1 MGKFKNQIPILYAR
15 NTHRVHRLT
24 YFQIVM
30 DKFIGLLTVIFMF
43 PKVLQNHSGHPV
55 HMAHKALNTRDDSM
69 YFAWTHS
76 RHSCIPANFHQFSN
90 SALKPFWTP

>member
-1 MGKFKNQIPILYAR
+1 MAKKKKILPKSPSEIYIFLLIRLKGNHHMGKFKNQIPILYAQ

-43 PKVLQNHSGHPV
+43 PKVFQITLDTLHIWHIK
-55 HMAHKALNTRDDSM
+55 H
-69 YFAWTHS
+69 
-76 RHSCIPANFHQFSN
+76 
-90 SALKPFWTP
+90 